1 MKATPPQPPNNSQQG
16 ATVQSGGPAADKGQ
30 QLQGVYEAICDYT
43 VQKEDE
49 IR

>member
-1 MKATPPQPPNNSQQG
+1 MNATPPQPPNNSQQG
-16 ATVQSGGPAADKGQ
+16 STVQSGGATAVKGQ
-30 QLQGVYEAICDYT
+30 QMQGVYEAICDYN